1 MELFVPGRV
10 CLFGEHSDW
19 AGGYRRANSE
29 LEKGYTL
36 LTGTNQGIYAK
47 VGPHPGK
54 LVIHSTMEDGR
65 RLGPYEIPMSRD
77 ALLREAEKGDFFSYI
92 AGVAYQIMTFY
103 PVKGLVID
111 NYKTDLPI
119 KKGLSSS
126 AAVCVLTARAFNR
139 VYDLKMTVRGEM
151 EFAYMGEI
159 ITPSRCGR
167 MDQGCAYGNRPI
179 LMTHDRDVLTVEEV
193 SVPDDLHLVLVD
205 LCASK
210 DTMEILAGLN
220 SSFPFARNELDKGV
234 QHYLGEV
241 NKMIL
246 VEAVELMKAGDAEG
260 LGSLMTK
267 AQELFDRYL
276 TPACPGQLTAPVLH
290 EALKFPEI
298 QDLIYGGKGVGS
310 QGDGSA
316 QFVAKGPEEQQEII
330 RLFKEVKGMHALKL
344 DIPAARKARK
354 ALIPAAGYG
363 TRLFPATK
371 ATRKELFPVVGA
383 DGVARPAILCLVEEA
398 FKSGATQVCI
408 VVQKEDVELFESF
421 FNAPLELRHYNK
433 LDRESRN
440 YQDKLL
446 AMGAKTTILAQK
458 HQEGLGH
465 AVYVARQWL
474 EDEPFLLMLG
484 DHLYRSNT
492 AVPCAGQL
500 LDIYEKHQKSV
511 VGLRVTHESM
521 ISRFGTVGG
530 LWEDREGGLLN
541 ITEFAEKPSLEYAR
555 EHLRVDGL
563 AEDEYLTIFGLY
575 VIAPDVLDIL
585 DGQIKEN
592 LRNKGEFEL
601 TAALENHRSEKG
613 FLGALIDGERFDIGV
628 PLSYLDTVREF
639 HKKTEPDS

>member
-19 AGGYRRANSE
+19 AGGYRRTNSE
-29 LEKGYTL
+29 IEKGYTL
-36 LTGTNQGIYAK
+36 LTGTNQGIRAR

-54 LVIHSTMEDGR
+54 LILHSTMENGR
-65 RLGPYEIPMSRD
+65 RIGPYEIPMSKK
-77 ALLREAEKGDFFSYI
+77 ALLAEAEKGDFFSYI

-111 NYKTDLPI
+111 NFSTDLPI

-179 LMTHDRDVLTVEEV
+179 LMVHDRDVLTVEEV
-193 SVPDDLHLVLVD
+193 SVPEDLHLVLVD

-210 DTMEILAGLN
+210 DTMEILANLN
-220 SSFPFARNELDKGV
+220 RSYPFARNETDEGV
-234 QHYLGEV
+234 QYYLGEV
-241 NKMIL
+241 NKS
-246 VEAVELMKAGDAEG
+246 VVTEAVELVNKGDAEG
-260 LGSLMTK
+260 LGKLMSK

-276 TPACPGQLTAPVLH
+276 MPACPGQLTAPVLH
-290 EALKFPEI
+290 QALEFPEI

-316 QFVAKGPEEQQEII
+316 QFVARGLEEQQEII
-330 RLFKEVKGMHALKL
+330 RLFEEVKGMRALKL

-371 ATRKELFPVVGA
+371 ATRKELFPVIGS
-383 DGVARPAILCLVEEA
+383 DGIARPAILYLVEEA
-398 FKSGATQVCI
+398 FDSGASQVCI
-408 VVQKEDVELFESF
+408 VVQKGDVGLFESF
-421 FNAPLELRHYNK
+421 FNAPLELKHYNK
-433 LDRESRN
+433 LSREAKN
-440 YQDKLL
+440 YQNKLQ
-446 AMGAKTTILAQK
+446 AMGSKTTIIAQE

-465 AVYVARQWL
+465 AVYVAREWL

-484 DHLYRSNT
+484 DHLYRSH
-492 AVPCAGQL
+492 APLPCARQL
-500 LDIYEKHQKSV
+500 LDVYEKYQKSV

-521 ISRFGTVGG
+521 IERFGTVAG
-530 LWEDREGGLLN
+530 LWENREEGLLS

-555 EHLRVDGL
+555 DRLRVDCLGK
-563 AEDEYLTIFGLY
+563 DEYLTVFGLY
-575 VIAPDVLDIL
+575 VIAPGVLEIL
-585 DGQIKEN
+585 AAQIKEN
-592 LRNKGEFEL
+592 LRRKGEFEL
-601 TAALENHRSEKG
+601 TSALENLRAEKG
-613 FLGALIDGERFDIGV
+613 FLGALIDGERFDIGI
-628 PLSYLDTVREF
+628 PLSYLETMSKF
-639 HKKTEPDS
+639 SKEPGNGS

>member
-19 AGGYRRANSE
+19 AGGYRRVNSE

-36 LTGTNQGIYAK
+36 LTGTNQGIYARIS
-47 VGPHPGK
+47 PHPGK
-54 LVIHSTMEDGR
+54 LVLHSTMEDGR
-65 RLGPYEIPMSRD
+65 RIGPYEIPMSKD
-77 ALLREAEKGDFFSYI
+77 ALLKEAEKGGFYSYI

-111 NYKTDLPI
+111 NYRTDLPI

-126 AAVCVLTARAFNR
+126 AAICVLTARAFNR

-179 LMTHDRDVLTVEEV
+179 LMVHDRDVLTVEEL
-193 SVPDDLHLVLVD
+193 SVPKDLHLVLVD

-210 DTMEILAGLN
+210 DTMEILASLN
-220 SSFPFARNELDKGV
+220 RSFPFARSEVDEGV

-241 NKMIL
+241 NKM
-246 VEAVELMKAGDAEG
+246 VAEEAMEHLAAGDAEG
-260 LGSLMTK
+260 LGRLMTK
-267 AQELFDRYL
+267 TQELFDRYL
-276 TPACPGQLTAPVLH
+276 IPACPGQLTAPVLH
-290 EALKFPEI
+290 EALAFPEI
-298 QDLIYGGKGVGS
+298 RKLVYGGKGVGS

-316 QFVAKGPEEQQEII
+316 QFVARGPEEQQEVI
-330 RLFKEVKGMHALKL
+330 RLFEQVKGMRALKL
-344 DIPAARKARK
+344 DIPAARKARS

-383 DGVARPAILCLVEEA
+383 DGVARPAILYLVEEA
-398 FKSGATQVCI
+398 FASGATRVCV

-421 FNAPLELRHYNK
+421 FNAPLELKHYNK
-433 LDRESRN
+433 LSQEARS
-440 YQDKLL
+440 YQNRLQ
-446 AMGAKTTILAQK
+446 AMGSKTTILAQE

-465 AVYVARQWL
+465 AVHVAREWL
-474 EDEPFLLMLG
+474 EGEPFLLMLG
-484 DHLYRSNT
+484 DHIYRSNT
-492 AVPCAGQL
+492 QVPCARQL

-511 VGLRVTHESM
+511 VGLRATHESM

-530 LWEDREGGLLN
+530 LWEDREEGLVN

-555 EHLRVDGL
+555 ERLRVDGL
-563 AEDEYLTIFGLY
+563 GKDQYLTIFGLY
-575 VIAPDVLDIL
+575 VIAPQVLEIL
-585 DGQIKEN
+585 AEQIREN
-592 LRNKGEFEL
+592 LRRKGEFEL
-601 TAALENHRSEKG
+601 TGALESLRSEQG
-613 FLGALIDGERFDIGV
+613 FLGALIDGERFDIGI
-628 PLSYLDTVREF
+628 PLSYLETVQKF
-639 HKKTEPDS
+639 AGEPETGS